1 MRGMLK
7 PTLDKS
13 LNVLRALLAEYTNAA
28 KTSSPIK
35 TNIQLLSL
43 LRKRI
48 AASRSAAVEFSA
60 ANRSDLKD
68 KEEAQITVLEE
79 YAGGVETLGQEEIT
93 RVVGESIGKMRTEG
107 HKVDTGTVLKH
118 LLGPG
123 GVLDGKPVEKGE
135 VARVVKGML

>member
-1 MRGMLK
+1 MS
-7 PTLDKS
+7 DKR

-35 TNIQLLSL
+35 TNIQLLAL

-48 AASRSAAVEFSA
+48 AASRSAAVEFNA

-79 YAGGVETLGQEEIT
+79 YAGGVETIGEDEIT
-93 RVVGESIGKMRTEG
+93 RVVGEVIGKMRTTEG
-107 HKVDTGTVLKH
+107 QKVDTGSVLKS

-123 GVLDGKPVEKGE
+123 GAFDGKPVERGE

>member
-1 MRGMLK
+1 M
-7 PTLDKS
+7 
-13 LNVLRALLAEYTNAA
+13 NVLRALIAEYTNAA

-35 TNIQLLSL
+35 TNIQLLAL

-48 AASRSAAVEFSA
+48 AASKSAAVEFSA

-79 YAGGVETLGQEEIT
+79 YAGGVETMDEADVT
-93 RVVGESIGKMRTEG
+93 RIVGDLLGKMRTAA
-107 HKVDTGTVLKH
+107 HRVDIGTVLKT
-118 LLGPG
+118 LFGPG
-123 GVLDGKPVEKGE
+123 GALDGKPVERGE

>member
-1 MRGMLK
+1 
-7 PTLDKS
+7 
-13 LNVLRALLAEYTNAA
+13 
-28 KTSSPIK
+28 
-35 TNIQLLSL
+35 
-43 LRKRI
+43 
-48 AASRSAAVEFSA
+48 VEFSA